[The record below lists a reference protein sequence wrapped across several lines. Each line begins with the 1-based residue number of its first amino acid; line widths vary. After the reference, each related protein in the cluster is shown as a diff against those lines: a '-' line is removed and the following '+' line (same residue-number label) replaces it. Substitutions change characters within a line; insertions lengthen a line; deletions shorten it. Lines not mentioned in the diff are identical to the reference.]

1 MQFGKYDFHSVFN
14 SDAILPRYKGS
25 TFRGA
30 FGIALKNV
38 ACALK
43 HQDCRRCQLLKS
55 CAYFRIFENAQPQ
68 EGDGNGVRPHPFVIE
83 PPDSAKSRFS
93 NGDEFN
99 FSILL
104 FGFANG
110 YLPYFVYAFEEMGK
124 IGIGRL
130 LEGSR
135 PGYDLVRVTSSSRI
149 VYEGT
154 DGFVLM
160 GCEIDMP
167 FDEGLEDDG
176 REFEI
181 TIRIET
187 PLRLKFQNKFHT
199 ELPFHILTRSMLRRI
214 SILNNH
220 FGNGEPNLDY
230 VGLIKRASDVETVD
244 SSLEWLDWT
253 RFSNRQQ
260 VRMQLGGMVGEITY
274 RGRLSEF
281 LPLIRYSSKVHL
293 GKATTFGLGKIEMI
307 QDPALESGV

>member
-1 MQFGKYDFHSVFN
+1 VQFGKYDFHSVFH

-30 FGIALKNV
+30 FGVALKNV

-43 HQDCRRCQLLKS
+43 HQDCPRCQLLKS

-83 PPDSAKSRFS
+83 PPDSAKTRFS

-99 FSILL
+99 FSVLL

-135 PGYDLVRVTSSSRI
+135 PGYDLLRVTSSSRI
-149 VYEGT
+149 VYEVA

-214 SILNNH
+214 SSLNNH

-230 VGLIKRASDVETVD
+230 VGLIKRASDVETID

-260 VRMQLGGMVGEITY
+260 VRMQLGGMVGAITY
-274 RGRLSEF
+274 RGRLTEF
-281 LPLIRYSSKVHL
+281 LPLIRYSSRVHL

-307 QDPALESGV
+307 QDPALEPGV